1 MDISRKFTS
10 FFIIIIIRR
19 ECNSEQGTMDCWKET
34 TDGFTYGLST
44 AMIDY
49 CQVILQLRQLNNSS
63 WYTTSREMLMQQI
76 EKYSVEKNVRQLTK
90 DEIKQVS
97 ILILDKVN

>member
-1 MDISRKFTS
+1 
-10 FFIIIIIRR
+10 
-19 ECNSEQGTMDCWKET
+19 MDCWKET

>member
-1 MDISRKFTS
+1 
-10 FFIIIIIRR
+10 
-19 ECNSEQGTMDCWKET
+19 MDCWKET

-49 CQVILQLRQLNNSS
+49 CQVILQLRQLNNNS

>member
-1 MDISRKFTS
+1 
-10 FFIIIIIRR
+10 
-19 ECNSEQGTMDCWKET
+19 MDCWKET

-49 CQVILQLRQLNNSS
+49 CQVILQLRQLNNNS
-63 WYTTSREMLMQQI
+63 WYTTSSEMLMQQI
-76 EKYSVEKNVRQLTK
+76 QKFSVEKNVRQLTK